1 MEREWLITLLYYRS
15 LGTTKNELQFYKVGD
30 HYEMAHVTKTLS
42 ASIDENK
49 QNNELD
55 LRANEKYET
64 NTALVNSVFSFIDYW
79 SDRDLLDEIE
89 NPPKYGDFWRKEFK
103 RRNRK
108 YPTGELIKKIIDT
121 TNIDSP
127 TEYLDGDVF
136 L

>member
-64 NTALVNSVFSFIDYW
+64 NTALVNYVFRCIDYW
-79 SDRDLLDEIE
+79 SDVFAEVISGSIDNHSSRIIINLNRFFEERDS
-89 NPPKYGDFWRKEFK
+89 
-103 RRNRK
+103 
-108 YPTGELIKKIIDT
+108 IIQ
-121 TNIDSP
+121 
-127 TEYLDGDVF
+127 VF
-136 L
+136 Y

>member
-55 LRANEKYET
+55 LKANEKYET
-64 NTALVNSVFSFIDYW
+64 NTAINKLN
-79 SDRDLLDEIE
+79 
-89 NPPKYGDFWRKEFK
+89 
-103 RRNRK
+103 RN
-108 YPTGELIKKIIDT
+108 IKKLKLELEKELNLYPPLESQEQPAAFCQRIGIK
-121 TNIDSP
+121 
-127 TEYLDGDVF
+127 
-136 L
+136 